1 MGNAFRPPDNAAE
14 TREQLA
20 RLRDGLKRVGAVRQ
34 LARTATPT
42 DTARK
47 LNELIAR
54 LSAITNDGD
63 GPPAVPT
70 VVNGG
75 TGT

>member
-1 MGNAFRPPDNAAE
+1 MGKAFRPPDTAAE

-34 LARTATPT
+34 LGRTATPT

-54 LSAITNDGD
+54 LSAITSDGD